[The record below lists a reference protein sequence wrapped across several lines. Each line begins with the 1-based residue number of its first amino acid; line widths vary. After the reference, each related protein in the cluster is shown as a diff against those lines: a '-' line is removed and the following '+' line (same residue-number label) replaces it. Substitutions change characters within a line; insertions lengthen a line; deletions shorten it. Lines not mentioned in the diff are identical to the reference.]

1 MYRKRR
7 TLIYAIALMI
17 LFLTLFTSSMGGME
31 PEFSVQ
37 AETSYRPYTKGY
49 LNVTVNNRWFTRDL
63 EVQGIEVRFYQLRA
77 NYDIISELPVTLKS
91 GNTFNIT
98 IELEITEYKQGDFS
112 FDIIIN
118 YTQTR
123 FFSFGSDNLQKTLSS
138 ILKVV

>member
-1 MYRKRR
+1 
-7 TLIYAIALMI
+7 
-17 LFLTLFTSSMGGME
+17 MGGME

-123 FFSFGSDNLQKTLSS
+123 FFSFSSDNLQKTLSS